1 MRSTTITN
9 DMPMPVWIVLTASRW
24 VFRSTVAPMPRRRA
38 MSRTSYRILDRVLAD
53 QGRNAVT
60 KEKARKQVVA
70 ERRHKAGGAGEV
82 EFVRAFVLKLTG
94 NPSLADDLV
103 QETLLRAHKSE
114 AGFKGGASRT
124 SWLCAIA
131 LNVMRDHFRA
141 TARRPKQVSDLKTLL
156 VLRSDEALEDDFLQ
170 REMDSCIRQYVLRL
184 PERQRD
190 VVALHDIA
198 GLTHREVSST
208 LGISQSN
215 SRILLH
221 RGRVPCRASTERS
234 AHNRQCRLL
243 GGHSLPGSQS
253 GFFLRFSM
261 WPLPRLPHISGVS

>member
-1 MRSTTITN
+1 M
-9 DMPMPVWIVLTASRW
+9 
-24 VFRSTVAPMPRRRA
+24 
-38 MSRTSYRILDRVLAD
+38 AD
-53 QGRNAVT
+53 QGQNAVA
-60 KEKARKQVVA
+60 KKRSRKQGVA
-70 ERRHKAGGAGEV
+70 ERRHKAGDASEIG
-82 EFVRAFVLKLTG
+82 FVRAFVIKLIG

-114 AGFKGGASRT
+114 AGFKGVASRT

-141 TARRPKQVSDLKTLL
+141 TARQPKQVSDQKTLL

-198 GLTHREVSST
+198 GLTHREVSSA

-215 SRILLH
+215 SRISLH
-221 RGRVPCRASTERS
+221 RGRAALKLLLEENCVLCFDDSIPCQPKVE
-234 AHNRQCRLL
+234 
-243 GGHSLPGSQS
+243 
-253 GFFLRFSM
+253 
-261 WPLPRLPHISGVS
+261 